1 MICEMCGKEV
11 PSTHRIEIEGSV
23 LRVCESCRKFG
34 KLLDP
39 LIAPSATNAAAPRPF
54 NGPVG
59 APVRTG
65 RRSTEER
72 DVFAEVPE
80 MELAADWGLRIRVAR
95 EARNWTQEELGKR
108 LNEKKSLVLKL
119 ESGNFRPPDETIRKV
134 ESLLKIRLRADPREG
149 GA

>member
-39 LIAPSATNAAAPRPF
+39 LIAPSATNAAAPRQF